1 MDSVTM
7 HTVWVRLNA
16 VVFFGLTVLLVLA
29 VLTWLSTL
37 VVGPDAAPVVEF
49 VKLNSLRSLR
59 SHGGVDRALISF
71 DARADL
77 AAAFDWNIKQ
87 LFVFVVAEY
96 ASKTNPLNQVR
107 RCRGGERARD
117 ARVAGWGARTRD
129 AARRDAL
136 VTGRHLGLHHRV
148 ARGRPP

>member
-1 MDSVTM
+1 M

-59 SHGGVDRALISF
+59 SHGGGDRALISF

-107 RCRGGERARD
+107 WRSRGGESAPR
-117 ARVAGWGARTRD
+117 
-129 AARRDAL
+129 
-136 VTGRHLGLHHRV
+136 
-148 ARGRPP
+148 ARGRAGRARARARA

>member
-1 MDSVTM
+1 M

-107 RCRGGERARD
+107 WRSRGGESAPRAPGRAGRAR
-117 ARVAGWGARTRD
+117 ARAR
-129 AARRDAL
+129 A
-136 VTGRHLGLHHRV
+136 
-148 ARGRPP
+148 

>member
-1 MDSVTM
+1 M

-107 RCRGGERARD
+107 WRSRGGESAPRVGGRAGRAR
-117 ARVAGWGARTRD
+117 ARAR
-129 AARRDAL
+129 A
-136 VTGRHLGLHHRV
+136 
-148 ARGRPP
+148 

>member
-1 MDSVTM
+1 M

-59 SHGGVDRALISF
+59 SH
-71 DARADL
+71 
-77 AAAFDWNIKQ
+77 
-87 LFVFVVAEY
+87 
-96 ASKTNPLNQVR
+96 
-107 RCRGGERARD
+107 RGGLQPPRTASHASLPAQTDDDDDAYGVRD
-117 ARVAGWGARTRD
+117 LGLVTRRVRVGTRGARF
-129 AARRDAL
+129 ARLTVLA
-136 VTGRHLGLHHRV
+136 
-148 ARGRPP
+148 

>member
-1 MDSVTM
+1 M

-16 VVFFGLTVLLVLA
+16 VVFFGLTVRLGLA
-29 VLTWLSTL
+29 GLTWRRTL

-107 RCRGGERARD
+107 WRSRGGESAPR
-117 ARVAGWGARTRD
+117 
-129 AARRDAL
+129 
-136 VTGRHLGLHHRV
+136 
-148 ARGRPP
+148 ARGRAGRARARARA

>member
-1 MDSVTM
+1 M

-59 SHGGVDRALISF
+59 SRFSKLFRSQF
-71 DARADL
+71 NSPSDL
-77 AAAFDWNIKQ
+77 
-87 LFVFVVAEY
+87 
-96 ASKTNPLNQVR
+96 P
-107 RCRGGERARD
+107 RCLA
-117 ARVAGWGARTRD
+117 
-129 AARRDAL
+129 
-136 VTGRHLGLHHRV
+136 
-148 ARGRPP
+148 

>member
-1 MDSVTM
+1 M

-107 RCRGGERARD
+107 WRSRGGESAPR
-117 ARVAGWGARTRD
+117 
-129 AARRDAL
+129 
-136 VTGRHLGLHHRV
+136 
-148 ARGRPP
+148 ARGRAGRARARARA

>member
-1 MDSVTM
+1 M

-29 VLTWLSTL
+29 VMTWFSTFI
-37 VVGPDAAPVVEF
+37 GPEAVPIIEF

-71 DARADL
+71 DLRADL

-96 ASKTNPLNQVR
+96 TSPTNPLNQVT
-107 RCRGGERARD
+107 RCHVDVIRAATPRTPPSHGQVSRSDMGRSHDSPTSD
-117 ARVAGWGARTRD
+117 AWRCA
-129 AARRDAL
+129 
-136 VTGRHLGLHHRV
+136 
-148 ARGRPP
+148 PP

>member
-1 MDSVTM
+1 M

-71 DARADL
+71 DACVLIAC
-77 AAAFDWNIKQ
+77 
-87 LFVFVVAEY
+87 
-96 ASKTNPLNQVR
+96 T
-107 RCRGGERARD
+107 
-117 ARVAGWGARTRD
+117 
-129 AARRDAL
+129 
-136 VTGRHLGLHHRV
+136 
-148 ARGRPP
+148 

>member
-107 RCRGGERARD
+107 WRSRGGESAARAR
-117 ARVAGWGARTRD
+117 AGGAR
-129 AARRDAL
+129 AARA
-136 VTGRHLGLHHRV
+136 H
-148 ARGRPP
+148 A

>member
-1 MDSVTM
+1 M

-107 RCRGGERARD
+107 WRSRGGESAPRAHGRAGRAR
-117 ARVAGWGARTRD
+117 ARAR
-129 AARRDAL
+129 A
-136 VTGRHLGLHHRV
+136 
-148 ARGRPP
+148 